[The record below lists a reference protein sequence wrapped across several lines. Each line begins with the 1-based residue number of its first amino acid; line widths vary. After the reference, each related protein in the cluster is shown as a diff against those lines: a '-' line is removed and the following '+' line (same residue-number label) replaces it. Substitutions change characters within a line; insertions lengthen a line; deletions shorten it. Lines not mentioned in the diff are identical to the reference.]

1 MKKIISAILCVCL
14 LFTSFVSAF
23 ASETVKQ
30 TFTTESVEGEIVV
43 PVTETEGKWGES
55 ATLKNYDG
63 TPHKWTSTS
72 DASMTFSLEDVKAGK
87 YEVFYW
93 TLPHV
98 NNKVYLDFIIDHNGK
113 QDVARIYQK
122 LDEGEEQTPGW
133 VSMGVYDFSV
143 DGTEKVHYTHVDG
156 GNVRA
161 TSVRLVPSKKEI
173 TVNTYVEEKEE
184 VKEETSDEVKSTLLN
199 KIDVKPQ
206 GVCRYGAEWGV
217 SGSLNGPMTYY
228 PNTLWVAGVD
238 ENTTIEY
245 RPELSA
251 VGDVRV
257 SVYLLYW
264 KENQNP
270 QVKYEVYHNGK
281 VDTVILNPNDITESQ
296 WVTLG
301 TYDFSGNPD
310 EEYVKLVCMPT
321 ENAKMNTRASTVAF
335 EILNS
340 SRADVWQT
348 VYVTPKNDSDALLE
362 REKAIMAT
370 MDKFTDMVGHWANY
384 DVEFMANEGLV
395 SGVAE
400 DRFDPEAQIT
410 RAEYVTILDRALG
423 FELVNSESYAD
434 VAQDAWYAPYV
445 ATAKANGLLEGLP
458 TEEGFKPEQ
467 PITRQ
472 EMALFTYNAIQMLGK
487 NDEWLSSL
495 PDDYA
500 KFTDTDSVSVWAEDG
515 LKYLIKT
522 GIIKGTSDTTVSAL
536 DNATRAQGAVILKRF
551 MQMFVWAGP
560 PTDEEWVLTFNDE
573 FFGNSI
579 DWDVWKSDA
588 SSPGHILSSRWPE
601 NVEVHDGNLY
611 LMNRQ
616 ENRGNKEW
624 TSGSVWVKP
633 EVFRQAYGYWEARY
647 KISGAS
653 GVNNSFWMIT
663 NSKQVTDPKQQF
675 ELDVNEGHYP
685 NKVNTNY
692 HSWYTGDRIQHS
704 ETYKSQYDLSADYHT
719 YALEWNPDEL
729 IYYFDGQ
736 VISTKKNENASIPL
750 FPYFSTAII
759 NWGGAPDENTN
770 GSAQIIDYV
779 RIWQRPDLAKDVNVT
794 IYDTP
799 IAEVEK
805 EEEKTETAIPLV
817 SFAEQSIDNT
827 KHDDEII
834 IRPVVDESLW
844 GQSPTIPNYDGKSHY
859 WLKKTGAEAL
869 FPLTDVKNGKYNV
882 YYWRVPHTVNAPQ
895 ADIYFRQNG
904 EDVLVGSA
912 AMRLAEGETAEPGW
926 VLINEGFEIKD
937 AKDAVMVYKCTADG
951 TGRASGIKLVPAK

>member
-1 MKKIISAILCVCL
+1 MKKITALFLAICL
-14 LFTSFVSAF
+14 LLSLSTAAF
-23 ASETVKQ
+23 ASETTKQ
-30 TFTTESVEGEIVV
+30 TFTTESVDGEIVV
-43 PVTETEGKWGES
+43 PVTVTEGKWGES

-63 TPHKWTSTS
+63 TPHKWTATS
-72 DASMTFSLEDVKAGK
+72 GSSMTFSLADVKAGK

-113 QDVARIYQK
+113 QDVARVYQK
-122 LDEGEEQTPGW
+122 LDEGEEQAPGW
-133 VSMGVYDFSV
+133 VSMGVYDFSG

-161 TSVRLVPSKKEI
+161 TSIRLIPSEKEI
-173 TVNTYVEEKEE
+173 TVNTFVEEK
-184 VKEETSDEVKSTLLN
+184 KEEKEDTFGEVKSTLLN

-206 GVCRYGAEWGV
+206 GVCIYGNEWGI
-217 SGSLNGPMTYY
+217 SGSINGPMTYY

-281 VDTVILNPNDITESQ
+281 IDTVILNPNDITESQ

-310 EEYVKLVCMPT
+310 EEYVKLVCMPN

-335 EILNS
+335 EILNNT
-340 SRADVWQT
+340 RADVWQT
-348 VYVTPKNDSDALLE
+348 VYVTPKNDSEALLK
-362 REKAIMAT
+362 REQASMAT
-370 MDKFTDMVGHWANY
+370 LDKFTDMVGHWASY
-384 DVEFMANEGLV
+384 DVEFMANEGLI

-423 FELVNSESYAD
+423 FELVNGESYAD
-434 VAQDAWYAPYV
+434 VALDAWYAPYV
-445 ATAKANGLLEGLP
+445 ATAKANGLLNGLP
-458 TEEGFKPEQ
+458 TVDGFKPEQ

-472 EMALFTYNAIQMLGK
+472 EMALFTYNAIQMLDK
-487 NDEWLSSL
+487 NDEWLTSL
-495 PDDYA
+495 NDDYT
-500 KFTDTDSVSVWAEDG
+500 KFTDTDSVPEWAENG

-560 PTDEEWVLTFNDE
+560 PTDEEWTLTFNDE
-573 FFGNSI
+573 FLGDSLN
-579 DWDVWKSDA
+579 WDVWQSDA
-588 SSPGHILSSRWPE
+588 SAPGHIMSSRWPE
-601 NVEVHDGNLY
+601 NAEVHDGNLY
-611 LMNRQ
+611 LVNR
-616 ENRGNKEW
+616 KEERAGKSW
-624 TSGSVWVKP
+624 TSGSVWVNP
-633 EVFRQAYGYWEARY
+633 DVFRQAYGYWEARY

-675 ELDVNEGHYP
+675 ELDINEGHYP

-736 VISTKKNENASIPL
+736 VIATKKNENATVPL

-759 NWGGAPDENTN
+759 NWGGAPDEKTD

-779 RIWQRPDLAKDVNVT
+779 RIWQSPELAKDESVT
-794 IYDTP
+794 IYNQPLPKSEQVDAKP
-799 IAEVEK
+799 ASD
-805 EEEKTETAIPLV
+805 IPQV
-817 SFAEQSIDNT
+817 SFEEQSVDNT
-827 KHDDEII
+827 KYNGEII
-834 IRPVVDESLW
+834 IHPVVDESLW
-844 GQSPTIPNYDGKSHY
+844 GKSPTIPNYDGKSHY
-859 WLKKTGAEAL
+859 WLKKPGEEAL
-869 FPLTDVKNGKYNV
+869 FPLDNVKNGMYKV
-882 YYWRVPHTVNAPQ
+882 YYWRIPHTVNAPQ
-895 ADIYFRQNG
+895 ADIYLRQ
-904 EDVLVGSA
+904 EDKDVLVGSA
-912 AMRLAEGETAEPGW
+912 AMRISEGENYETGW
-926 VLINEGFEIKD
+926 VLINEKLEIKNT
-937 AKDAVMVYKCTADG
+937 KDVKLVYKCSSDG
-951 TGRASGIKLVPAK
+951 TARASGIKLVPVK